1 MICRVALLS
10 SAVASAYNVA
20 PSVAATQAS
29 RAGSVSMAISKPS
42 NAMPFLTAPASQ
54 ASGLLGAEAGFDPL
68 YLSDF
73 MDIKFLREAELKHGR
88 ICMLA
93 VTGFI
98 VQEFASL
105 PGYPGYTP
113 NPIEA
118 FSSVPA
124 EGLAQIGLFM
134 VWLET
139 YYFNK
144 GKWTMMDMFEDPA
157 RVPGDLGFDPLKFG
171 KNPATREKLETQ
183 ELTHARLAMIAF
195 AGMIHQVFVTG
206 KPVFAS
212 LGDIFAPP

>member
-1 MICRVALLS
+1 MRS
-10 SAVASAYNVA
+10 SVHLASTPDAHPA
-20 PSVAATQAS
+20 PPRTRRRS
-29 RAGSVSMAISKPS
+29 
-42 NAMPFLTAPASQ
+42 
-54 ASGLLGAEAGFDPL
+54 
-68 YLSDF
+68 
-73 MDIKFLREAELKHGR
+73 
-88 ICMLA
+88 A

>member
-1 MICRVALLS
+1 MLSALSLSASAFAPPAGVVPSLS
-10 SAVASAYNVA
+10 SARAA
-20 PSVAATQAS
+20 P
-29 RAGSVSMAISKPS
+29 VSMAISKPS

-73 MDIKFLREAELKHGR
+73 LDIKFLREAELKHGR

-113 NPIEA
+113 NPVEA

-124 EGLAQIGLFM
+124 EGLGQIFLFI

-144 GKWTMMDMFEDPA
+144 GKWTMMDMFDDPA
-157 RVPGDLGFDPLKFG
+157 RKPGDLGFDPLQFG